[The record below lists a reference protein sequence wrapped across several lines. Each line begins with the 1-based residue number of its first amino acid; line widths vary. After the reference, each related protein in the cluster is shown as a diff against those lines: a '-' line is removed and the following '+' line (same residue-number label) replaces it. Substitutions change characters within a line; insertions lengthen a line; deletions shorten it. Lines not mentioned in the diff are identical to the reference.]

1 MFRQTKLKFHAPMNP
16 PRSDHI
22 KEFKPRSPLRLVL
35 LYALFAVLWILT
47 SDYLLFHLF
56 KDPTLLAQVRLAK
69 GFLFAV
75 ATSALLYLLLR
86 RWYKALL
93 NALSQSNQALKE
105 LKWKGQ
111 ELAHIL
117 KLNQQLLDN
126 SPALIYIL
134 DNEGRFVLANKRYL
148 EFFKIGHDQL
158 IGQNRTIIFPQEVA
172 VQERSNDLEIIR
184 TKRAISFEERHIGP
198 NGLHFYISEKFPL
211 LDETNTVIGVCV
223 ISTDI
228 TDRKRTEQA
237 LQEKDAI
244 LSESQRIAHIGS
256 WSIDIATK
264 HTIWSDELY
273 RIFGVA
279 PESFD
284 PSREIFFNLIHPDD
298 VAAAKQMIIDLQ
310 SGEIIPGLDFR
321 IVRGKGEI
329 GVVRC
334 TGELQYDAAHQPL
347 RIVGSIQDI
356 TNLKEIEDRM
366 NYLAYHDLLTDL
378 PNRLLMNSRI
388 EHAIT
393 IAKRDKKKLAL
404 LVIDLDHFKDV
415 NDSYGH
421 TIGDELLKQVAVRL
435 SSLLRSADTLTRL
448 GGDEFTLLLEG
459 VTQGED
465 VARVAIDII
474 EALSKSWRLSNG
486 VDARIS
492 ASIGISLFPEHG
504 DNASELFQHA
514 DAALYQAKAGGRG
527 QYKYFTE
534 ELTRNARER
543 FQIERDLRDAIDQG
557 DLRVHYQAQVDI
569 ASGRIVGAEALVRWQ
584 HKQMGLIPPMKF
596 IPIAEGSGLIDL
608 IGEFVLRETCRQGKC
623 WLDAGYQHL
632 TLSVNLSPRQI
643 QRGDI
648 CSLVFSI
655 LAETKFPALSLELE
669 LTESALMEGENE
681 AIDVLNRLRTI
692 GVRLALDD
700 FGTGYSSLAHLKR
713 LPLDVLKIDKSF
725 VDDIPFHQD
734 DMEIAATI
742 ISMGHILGFK
752 VVAEGVETLEQL
764 TFLREKG
771 CDMYQG
777 YFKSKPL
784 PPEEFE
790 QLLKNSGEKQVSAP
804 PKIFSPQ

>member
-1 MFRQTKLKFHAPMNP
+1 MNP
-16 PRSDHI
+16 QQSDYI
-22 KEFKPRSPLRLVL
+22 KELKLRSPLRLVL
-35 LYALFAVLWILT
+35 LYTLLAALWILV
-47 SDYLLFHLF
+47 SDYLLFRIF
-56 KDPTLLAQVRLAK
+56 KDPRLLAQIGSAK
-69 GFLFAV
+69 GLLFV
-75 ATSALLYLLLR
+75 FATSALLYLLLR
-86 RWYKALL
+86 RWYMALL
-93 NALSQSNQALKE
+93 NALAQSNRALEE
-105 LKWKGQ
+105 LKQKGQ
-111 ELAHIL
+111 ELAHVQT
-117 KLNQQLLDN
+117 LNQHLLDN

-134 DNEGRFVLANKRYL
+134 DTEGRFVLANKRYL
-148 EFFKIGHDQL
+148 EFFKVGRDQL
-158 IGQNRTIIFPQEVA
+158 IGHNRTIIFPQEVA
-172 VQERSNDLEIIR
+172 DREGRNDLEIIR
-184 TKRAISFEERHIGP
+184 TRRAISFEEKHMGP
-198 NGLHFYISEKFPL
+198 DGLHFYLSEKFPL
-211 LDETNTVIGVCV
+211 LDETDTVIGICV

-228 TDRKRTEQA
+228 TGRKHAEQV
-237 LQEKDAI
+237 LLEKDAI
-244 LSESQRIAHIGS
+244 LSESQRTAHIGS
-256 WSIDIATK
+256 WSIDVATG
-264 HTIWSDELY
+264 HTLWSDELY
-273 RIFGVA
+273 RIFGVE
-279 PESFD
+279 PETFE
-284 PSREIFFNLIHPDD
+284 PSREIFFSLIHPDD
-298 VAAAKQMIIDLQ
+298 VAAVRQLIIDMQ
-310 SGEIIPGLDFR
+310 SGKVIPGQDFR

-329 GVVRC
+329 GVVRG
-334 TGELQYDAAHQPL
+334 TGELHYDAAHQPL

-356 TNLKEIEDRM
+356 TNLKEVEERM

-459 VTQGED
+459 VAQGED

-543 FQIERDLRDAIDQG
+543 FQIERDLRDAIDHG
-557 DLRVHYQAQVDI
+557 DLRVHYQPQVDI
-569 ASGRIVGAEALVRWQ
+569 ASGRIIGAEALVRWQ

-608 IGEFVLRETCRQGKC
+608 IGEFVLRETCRQGKH
-623 WLDAGYQHL
+623 WLDAGYQNL

-648 CSLVFSI
+648 SSMVFRI
-655 LAETKFPALSLELE
+655 LAETNFPALSLELE
-669 LTESALMEGENE
+669 LTESALMEGENV

-713 LPLDVLKIDKSF
+713 LPIDVLKIDKSF

-764 TFLREKG
+764 TFLHEKG

-790 QLLKNSGEKQVSAP
+790 QLLINDKEK
-804 PKIFSPQ
+804 

>member
-1 MFRQTKLKFHAPMNP
+1 MNLQQ
-16 PRSDHI
+16 SDHI

-56 KDPTLLAQVRLAK
+56 TDPILLAQIRLAK
-69 GFLFAV
+69 GLLFVV

-86 RWYKALL
+86 RWYSALL
-93 NALSQSNQALKE
+93 YALAQSNQTLNE
-105 LKWKGQ
+105 LKRKGQ
-111 ELAHIL
+111 ELAHVQ

-126 SPALIYIL
+126 SPALIYIV
-134 DNEGRFVLANKRYL
+134 DTDGRFVLANKRYL
-148 EFFKIGHDQL
+148 EFFKVGRDQL
-158 IGQNRTIIFPQEVA
+158 IGHDRSIIFSQEVA
-172 VQERSNDLEIIR
+172 EQERNNDLEITR
-184 TKRAISFEERHIGP
+184 TKRAISFEERHTGP
-198 NGLHFYISEKFPL
+198 DGLHFYLSEKFPL
-211 LDETNTVIGVCV
+211 LNEADKVIGICV

-228 TDRKRTEQA
+228 TGRKNTERV

-256 WSIDIATK
+256 WSIDVATG
-264 HTIWSDELY
+264 HTLWSDELY
-273 RIFGVA
+273 RIFSVQ
-279 PESFD
+279 PETFE
-284 PSREIFFNLIHPDD
+284 PSKEIIFPRIHPDD
-298 VAAAKQMIIDLQ
+298 IATVKQMIIDLQ
-310 SGEIIPGLDFR
+310 SGKSLPGIDFR
-321 IVRGKGEI
+321 IIRGISEI
-329 GVVRC
+329 GVVRG
-334 TGELQYDAAHQPL
+334 TGELQYDAEHRPF

-366 NYLAYHDLLTDL
+366 NHLAYHDLLTGL
-378 PNRLLMNSRI
+378 PNRSLMNSRI

-459 VTQGED
+459 VAQAED

-492 ASIGISLFPEHG
+492 ASIGISLYPDHG

-543 FQIERDLRDAIDQG
+543 FQIERDLRDAIDHG
-557 DLRVHYQAQVDI
+557 DLRVHYQPQVDI
-569 ASGRIVGAEALVRWQ
+569 ASGRIIGAEALVRWQ
-584 HKQMGLIPPMKF
+584 HKQRGLVPPMKF

-608 IGEFVLRETCRQGKC
+608 IGEFVLRETCRQGKL
-623 WLDAGYQHL
+623 WLDAGYQNL

-648 CSLVFSI
+648 SSLVFRI
-655 LAETKFPALSLELE
+655 LAETNFPALSLELE
-669 LTESALMEGENE
+669 LTESALMEGENV

-713 LPLDVLKIDKSF
+713 LPIDVLKIDKSF

-764 TFLREKG
+764 TFLHEKG

-790 QLLKNSGEKQVSAP
+790 QLLINNKEK
-804 PKIFSPQ
+804 